1 MGETLDSKIKCIS
14 QMIWWIELIDWMIWL
29 HADSRWIIFGLI
41 TNILS
46 IFEICLVSTTV
57 VLVLRMTSCFYC
69 PKEENFA
76 FLNVFN
82 KSLIKCGKVVSC
94 PVQYSKNTEN
104 DHKLVLI
111 LHSYW
116 TPQFQNFV
124 IPCYPCYCFLT
135 Q

>member
-46 IFEICLVSTTV
+46 IFEICWVSTTV

-104 DHKLVLI
+104 DHKTGA
-111 LHSYW
+111 HP
-116 TPQFQNFV
+116 T
-124 IPCYPCYCFLT
+124 
-135 Q
+135 